1 MLFCKYCKKIF
12 FETTCL
18 WCKTN
23 VNSYFKKSILI
34 SIKGFQRKIICA
46 VYSIYRKFTVCRKT
60 TPTAGLQLDVSKS
73 FVCFICRLGR
83 RPYGFCRNPC
93 LKKDCPSNTICRRS
107 SANRC
112 RAVCKSKVCLNFNY
126 YLRGAYADRN
136 IKMGRSN
143 FVLFSKVNLVSESE
157 FPGKRKILKYG
168 FYLL

>member
-1 MLFCKYCKKIF
+1 M
-12 FETTCL
+12 
-18 WCKTN
+18 
-23 VNSYFKKSILI
+23 YF
-34 SIKGFQRKIICA
+34 
-46 VYSIYRKFTVCRKT
+46 IYRKFTVCRKT
-60 TPTAGLQLDVSKS
+60 TPIARLQLDVSKS
-73 FVCFICRLGR
+73 FACFICRLGR

-112 RAVCKSKVCLNFNY
+112 RAVCKSKVYLNFSY

-136 IKMGRSN
+136 IKLDRSN

-157 FPGKRKILKYG
+157 FHGKCKILKYR